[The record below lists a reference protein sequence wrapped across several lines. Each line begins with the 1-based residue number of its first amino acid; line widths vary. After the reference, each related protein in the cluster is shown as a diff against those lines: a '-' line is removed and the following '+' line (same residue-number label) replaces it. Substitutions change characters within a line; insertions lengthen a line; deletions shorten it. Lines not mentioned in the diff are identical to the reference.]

1 MIGITLLLK
10 LAEERR
16 ADILLRLPAKFFEA
30 EEREF
35 YRLLLAYYRKYRVL
49 PPKEYLQK
57 FYSLIEDYGH
67 PLEYYIDVVKRRYFT
82 KKLRNLKVTS
92 IDEENVESV
101 LSDLVME
108 YNKISSQLNPS
119 VLSEGFNEK
128 LFQMI
133 EKLRRAQVIGLLG
146 YSTGYPTIDEGT
158 GGYIPGTLFVYVA
171 RMKMGKTMYLLNSL
185 LKRLQAGEKCLFISM
200 EMPFETIM
208 KRLLAIQFK
217 NPNFIRQDRLV
228 SSFIDKELKEWSYS
242 FVFVNGTTITNYKE
256 IRSLI
261 DIHKPH
267 LVFIDGAY
275 LLPLGYNARSEWERI
290 TTIVRD
296 LNNIA
301 LDTNVPIV
309 CTWQFNRQA
318 VRFKDDAVEYIAY
331 TDALAQSA
339 TTIVSIVD
347 TDQYAKKKMNV
358 IAVREGKGGSCL
370 VHWDWTNLNFDE
382 CQEKVIEES
391 DYMKELGFEGE
402 IEDIY
407 LQGYSSVGISS
418 PEELGLEVV
427 E

>member
-10 LAEERR
+10 LAEEKR
-16 ADILLRLPAKFFEA
+16 ADILLRLPVKFFEA
-30 EEREF
+30 EEREL
-35 YRLLLAYYRKYRVL
+35 YKLLIGYYRRYRVL
-49 PPKEYLQK
+49 PPKSYLSK
-57 FYSLIEDYGH
+57 FWEIVEDDGH
-67 PLEYYIDVVKRRYFT
+67 PLEYYIDSVKRRYLT
-82 KKLRNLKVTS
+82 KKLKKLKTVS
-92 IDEENVESV
+92 IEDDNVESV
-101 LSDLVME
+101 LNDLLLD
-108 YNKISSQLNPS
+108 YSKISSQLNPS

-128 LFQMI
+128 LMQMI
-133 EKLRRAQVIGLLG
+133 EKLRQAQVCGLLG

-158 GGYIPGTLFVYVA
+158 GGYIPGTIFVYVA
-171 RMKMGKTMYLLNSL
+171 RMKMGKTMYLLNSM

-228 SSFIDKELKEWSYS
+228 SSFIDKELVKWNYN

-256 IRSLI
+256 IKSLI
-261 DIHKPH
+261 DIHKPQ

-275 LLPLGYNARSEWERI
+275 LLPLGYAAKSEWERI

-301 LDTNVPIV
+301 LDVNCPII

-339 TTIVSIVD
+339 TSIVSIVD

-358 IAVREGKGGSCL
+358 IAVREGKGGSCF
-370 VHWDWTNLNFDE
+370 VHWDWTTLNFDE
-382 CQEKVIEES
+382 CHEKVDEPEALR
-391 DYMKELGFEGE
+391 DLGFEGE
-402 IEDIY
+402 LDDIY
-407 LQGYSSVGISS
+407 QYERYIGVTN
-418 PEELGLEVV
+418 PEEVGLE
-427 E
+427 EIDL